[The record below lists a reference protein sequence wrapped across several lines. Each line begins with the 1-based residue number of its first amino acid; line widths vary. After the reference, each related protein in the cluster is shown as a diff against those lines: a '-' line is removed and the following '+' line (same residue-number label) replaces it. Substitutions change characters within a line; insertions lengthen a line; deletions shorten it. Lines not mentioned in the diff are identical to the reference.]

1 VRDEPRFD
9 SLLLLALNGDAGC
22 RGLASSVAPTVR
34 KTKQL
39 LPLFNCLSVAIHANS
54 PRKLKL

>member
-39 LPLFNCLSVAIHANS
+39 LPLSVAIHANS